1 MGILFKLVASSAAVA
16 GAGLYLAPD
25 LAHQQLA
32 HATGRTA
39 PAPSSS
45 STSSPRPADP
55 ETLSLYDSPPQPA
68 LLVPVKSPLQDEV
81 ALARSHA
88 QMALD
93 RAAHATHDLRETLVG
108 YERHAEVALKSVIS
122 DKDQLNPNAFYVA
135 VATLAGSIVGRN
147 RILLRLSL
155 PPLFLLG
162 STAYFLPNSWDKIV
176 PRLGL
181 SDDWKYANAR
191 AKVRD
196 AKHKVEDKV
205 KA

>member
-1 MGILFKLVASSAAVA
+1 MGLLFKLVASSAAVA
-16 GAGLYLAPD
+16 GTGLYLAPD
-25 LAHQQLA
+25 LVHQRLA
-32 HATGRTA
+32 NP
-39 PAPSSS
+39 PAS

-55 ETLSLYDSPPQPA
+55 ETVRSRLSLYDSPPQPA
-68 LLVPVKSPLQDEV
+68 LLVPAKSPFQDEV

-88 QMALD
+88 QMGLA
-93 RAAHATHDLRETLVG
+93 RATHATHDLRETLVG
-108 YERHAEVALKSVIS
+108 YERHAQVALESVIS

-135 VATLAGSIVGRN
+135 VSTLAGSIVGRN

-181 SDDWKYANAR
+181 SDDWKYANAT
-191 AKVRD
+191 AKVHE
-196 AKHKVEDKV
+196 AKHRVEDKV